1 MSKELLISLLENG
14 IKKTIDR
21 LDNSQTN
28 EMNSLKLL
36 TNHMSSIKSKN
47 NIIIIEQKHITN
59 AVTLRKS
66 CLRN

>member
-21 LDNSQTN
+21 LDHHQTN
-28 EMNSLKLL
+28 EMNSLNLL

-47 NIIIIEQKHITN
+47 NIIIIE
-59 AVTLRKS
+59 
-66 CLRN
+66 